1 MGQCES
7 FCNTK
12 QSRESL
18 IKCTYDIKDFN
29 ETQIINDR
37 YSYEINY
44 DIEPKIKIWNN
55 NQRERIIFKKKFDK
69 LGLNTIYFIIE
80 EKLFDMSFMFFNC
93 VSLKQVK
100 FINPKT
106 EEVTNMDSMFNTC
119 SELEYLDLSNFNTS
133 NVTNMEFMFNE

>member
-1 MGQCES
+1 MEQNITIKDNQPYITEG
-7 FCNTK
+7 
-12 QSRESL
+12 ESL
-18 IKCTYDIKDFN
+18 IKCTYDIKDFK
-29 ETQIINDR
+29 ETQIINDE
-37 YSYEINY
+37 YLYEINY

-100 FINPKT
+100 FINP
-106 EEVTNMDSMFNTC
+106 
-119 SELEYLDLSNFNTS
+119 
-133 NVTNMEFMFNE
+133 